1 VDLRRRAIERGETA
15 HGRLARQAARL
26 AGIAAA
32 VLLLARCGGDGGPTD
47 PPVDLLPNDGATYWP
62 AADWRRATPAQV
74 GIDRAAIDA
83 VVARLR
89 SNEVQ
94 GIHSLTVV
102 RNGYMAVE
110 EYFNG
115 SSRDSVHTMQSVT
128 KSVTSLLAG
137 IAIADGKLRLSDSVV
152 RVFSKYT
159 SLRDLDDRKRGVTV
173 RDLLTMRSGIDFYE
187 QPYEGS
193 PLQALNTSRD
203 DWVRLV
209 LDRPMNDAPDGHWQ
223 YNSGGVIVLGGAL
236 RQVMG
241 TNVNVFARERLF
253 GPLGVQGQFW
263 YVSAFD
269 SLPHTGGGLNL
280 RAVDMARIGYLV
292 LREGRWNGTQIVPA
306 DWIRASMVP
315 RTRGTSVWAGH
326 SYDYGYL
333 WWLSTFTRPGSTT
346 PDTIYTASGSG
357 GQWIFIVPRYDL
369 VITFT
374 AAAADFSAPANL
386 VYSSILPA
394 IR

>member
-1 VDLRRRAIERGETA
+1 MWRGDALRRP
-15 HGRLARQAARL
+15 ARRAARL
-26 AGIAAA
+26 ATLAAA
-32 VLLLARCGGDGGPTD
+32 VALLARCGAENGPTD
-47 PPVDLLPNDGATYWP
+47 PPVELLPDDGATYWP
-62 AADWRRATPAQV
+62 GADWRRATPAQV

-83 VVARLR
+83 LVARLR
-89 SNEVQ
+89 SNAVA
-94 GIHSLTVV
+94 GIHSLTIV

-115 SSRDSVHTMQSVT
+115 SSRDTVHTLQSVT
-128 KSVTSLLAG
+128 KSVTSLLVG

-152 RVFSKYT
+152 TLFSKYP
-159 SLRDLDDRKRGVTV
+159 SLRDLDDRKRGVTA

-187 QPYEGS
+187 NPYEGS
-193 PLQALNTSRD
+193 PLQILNTSRD

-253 GPLGVQGQFW
+253 APLGVQGQFW
-263 YVSAFD
+263 YVSPFD

-292 LREGRWNGTQIVPA
+292 LRGGRWDGRQIVPA

-315 RTRGTSVWAGH
+315 RTRGASTWHGH
-326 SYDYGYL
+326 AYDYGYL
-333 WWLSTFTRPGSTT
+333 WWLSTFTRPGSAT
-346 PDTIYTASGSG
+346 PDTIYTASGAQ

-374 AAAADFSAPANL
+374 SAAADFAAPVEL
-386 VYSSILPA
+386 VYTSILPA